1 MKERTHILPLIL
13 AICIVASSILCGF
26 QEHKS
31 ASALE
36 AGTKTVK
43 FELPAAVVL
52 NFAGSTSS
60 PSAFLPFFSHSQ
72 IFYSFDLYKK
82 GIRAKEHLL
91 VNPYLRKAFYVFVSI
106 NAP

>member
-31 ASALE
+31 ASALGT
-36 AGTKTVK
+36 GTKTVK

-52 NFAGSTSS
+52 NFAENTLSH
-60 PSAFLPFFSHSQ
+60 SAFLPCFIYNKVS
-72 IFYSFDLYKK
+72 YSFDLYKEN
-82 GIRAKEHLL
+82 IPVKEHLL
-91 VNPYLRKAFYVFVSI
+91 VNPYLRNAFYVFVSI